1 VASSLPSSRG
11 ATPNANSRGITG
23 DASNMK
29 VVAER
34 FIMTSAHRVVLL
46 RELTRRVA
54 YQLWVE
60 RGRPF
65 GSPEVDWFHAE
76 VLLDQLGSIWVLE
89 GF

>member
-1 VASSLPSSRG
+1 M
-11 ATPNANSRGITG
+11 ATTLSTGCPPNRNSRGITG